1 MKLLQDITT
10 RLLKGCVIA
19 ILPDGAT
26 WYKDHPESVHAYT
39 DMYMHVLILDNLY
52 TKPQLNKLQHKLQHK
67 LQKMIC
73 LYGEHL
79 VCNIQEMSGW
89 VI

>member
-10 RLLKGCVIA
+10 CLLNGCVIA
-19 ILPDGAT
+19 ILLDGTT

-52 TKPQLNKLQHKLQHK
+52 TKPQLNKLQHKLQ
-67 LQKMIC
+67 KMIC
-73 LYGEHL
+73 LYGEHM